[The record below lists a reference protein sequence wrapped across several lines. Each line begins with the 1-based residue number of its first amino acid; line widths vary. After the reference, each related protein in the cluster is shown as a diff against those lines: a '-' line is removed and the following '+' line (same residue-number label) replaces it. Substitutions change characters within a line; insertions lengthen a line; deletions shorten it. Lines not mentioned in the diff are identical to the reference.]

1 VAIARV
7 SDSRDRNAREA
18 SARGGAWSAPTRR
31 GLPTSAIRWFRASAA
46 SRRDDESERPR
57 RRGWRSDA
65 WHSARPGL
73 PARVIPW
80 SPKGLSAPDPLGR
93 SLLRNAIVAQPAWVR
108 RTGVLLGN
116 SQAAHGARY
125 RFCIGNARRR
135 TASAPCP
142 ACRVGGSLTLIA
154 QRELARRTAR
164 TAGPSRALWY
174 LVRKSSNDAC
184 PVSRGGIP
192 HHPLWTIRRARS
204 RLGYRMV
211 TTGAPRA
218 LRRHTKQVMPRGRR
232 GVTMTRLPT
241 VGRNELRLIRVG
253 RFPRCYTLNAPLV
266 LGAALAPAFVGTF
279 VGLVR
284 SSPAGPGRP
293 RSRDS
298 APSSPSRWD
307 CCRPPSS
314 RRRSRTGVSD
324 PDGSVAPPP
333 ADVGVSGEVTR

>member
-1 VAIARV
+1 MVLRPPGSAHISLTRVAHSNPDRHPPSRPLPPPRPPPTARNSHAPLDKRLSI
-7 SDSRDRNAREA
+7 SD
-18 SARGGAWSAPTRR
+18 
-31 GLPTSAIRWFRASAA
+31 
-46 SRRDDESERPR
+46 
-57 RRGWRSDA
+57 
-65 WHSARPGL
+65 
-73 PARVIPW
+73 
-80 SPKGLSAPDPLGR
+80 
-93 SLLRNAIVAQPAWVR
+93 
-108 RTGVLLGN
+108 
-116 SQAAHGARY
+116 
-125 RFCIGNARRR
+125 NARRR

-142 ACRVGGSLTLIA
+142 ACRVGGSLTLTA

-174 LVRKSSNDAC
+174 LVRKSSNDGC
-184 PVSRGGIP
+184 PVLRAGIP

>member
-1 VAIARV
+1 MR
-7 SDSRDRNAREA
+7 SSR
-18 SARGGAWSAPTRR
+18 SRR
-31 GLPTSAIRWFRASAA
+31 GSA
-46 SRRDDESERPR
+46 E
-57 RRGWRSDA
+57 
-65 WHSARPGL
+65 
-73 PARVIPW
+73 
-80 SPKGLSAPDPLGR
+80 LGCCWAIHK
-93 SLLRNAIVAQPAWVR
+93 LR
-108 RTGVLLGN
+108 
-116 SQAAHGARY
+116 HGARY

-164 TAGPSRALWY
+164 TAGPSRALWC

-184 PVSRGGIP
+184 PVSRAGIP

-218 LRRHTKQVMPRGRR
+218 RRRHTKQVMPRGRR

-307 CCRPPSS
+307 CCRPAVISS
-314 RRRSRTGVSD
+314 SFENRSERPRRVGRAASGGRRSFRRGDAMTV
-324 PDGSVAPPP
+324 
-333 ADVGVSGEVTR
+333 VGRNRRSGPISTCHRRDNA